1 MIQLPFSRLRLP
13 HPLPTVSTCQQYQQY
28 PLFLNLIMYVIV
40 AAIAGWAIN
49 YSIGESMNSLQGA
62 SPPVR
67 LFPIYFPIGN
77 LATGFFVI
85 FALITGVVGIST
97 SLTGLHDVGQGFP
110 ANMMSAAASALITWT
125 LTLLAMG
132 LACKEISVSGGPR
145 ASYMCLSPYLCAVQR
160 TLEAFTIIL
169 SGTQLLCV
177 GSLHAGAHEAIVAT
191 PIGGRV
197 W

>member
-1 MIQLPFSRLRLP
+1 MASGGQRSMASAL
-13 HPLPTVSTCQQYQQY
+13 
-28 PLFLNLIMYVIV
+28 LFLNLIMYVVV
-40 AAIAGWAIN
+40 AAIAGGAIN
-49 YSIGESMNSLQGA
+49 YSIDESRNSLQGV

-85 FALITGVVGIST
+85 FALVAGVVGIST
-97 SLTGLHDVGQGFP
+97 SLTGLHDVAQGLP
-110 ANMMSAAASALITWT
+110 ANMMSAAAAALVTWT

-132 LACKEISVSGGPR
+132 LACKEINVSWRP
-145 ASYMCLSPYLCAVQR
+145 ASLR

-169 SGTQLLCV
+169 AGTQLLCA
-177 GSLHAGAHEAIVAT
+177 GSLHAGAHAAILTT

-197 W
+197 

>member
-1 MIQLPFSRLRLP
+1 MASGGQRSMASAL
-13 HPLPTVSTCQQYQQY
+13 
-28 PLFLNLIMYVIV
+28 LFLNLIMYVVV

-49 YSIGESMNSLQGA
+49 YSIDESRNSLQVVT
-62 SPPVR
+62 PPVR

-85 FALITGVVGIST
+85 FSLIAGVVGIST
-97 SLTGLHDVGQGFP
+97 SLTGLHDVNQGLP
-110 ANMMSAAASALITWT
+110 ANMMSAAAAALVTWT

-132 LACKEISVSGGPR
+132 LACKEISVSWRP
-145 ASYMCLSPYLCAVQR
+145 ASLR

-169 SGTQLLCV
+169 AGTQLLCAA
-177 GSLHAGAHEAIVAT
+177 SLHAGAHAAILTT

-197 W
+197 

>member
-1 MIQLPFSRLRLP
+1 MASSAQRSMASAL
-13 HPLPTVSTCQQYQQY
+13 
-28 PLFLNLIMYVIV
+28 LFLNLIMYVVV

-49 YSIGESMNSLQGA
+49 YSIDESMNSLQGA

-97 SLTGLHDVGQGFP
+97 SLTGLHDVSQGFP
-110 ANMMSAAASALITWT
+110 ANMMSAAASALVTWT

-132 LACKEISVSGGPR
+132 LACKEISISWRP
-145 ASYMCLSPYLCAVQR
+145 ASLR

-169 SGTQLLCV
+169 SGTQLLCA

-197 W
+197 

>member
-145 ASYMCLSPYLCAVQR
+145 AR

>member
-1 MIQLPFSRLRLP
+1 MC
-13 HPLPTVSTCQQYQQY
+13 VAAKVCV
-28 PLFLNLIMYVIV
+28 LNLSV
-40 AAIAGWAIN
+40 ARPGVRVAV
-49 YSIGESMNSLQGA
+49 QGA

-110 ANMMSAAASALITWT
+110 ANMMSAAAASLVTWT

-132 LACKEISVSGGPR
+132 LACKEISVSWRP
-145 ASYMCLSPYLCAVQR
+145 ASLVTINQHESTRGIFLMCPL
-160 TLEAFTIIL
+160 
-169 SGTQLLCV
+169 LLCDMYAFALCLCCAENLGGV
-177 GSLHAGAHEAIVAT
+177 HHRRVRDAAALRRVAPRRRARGHPRHSHRRQGLMVAG
-191 PIGGRV
+191 RLRR

>member
-1 MIQLPFSRLRLP
+1 
-13 HPLPTVSTCQQYQQY
+13 
-28 PLFLNLIMYVIV
+28 MYIIV

-49 YSIGESMNSLQGA
+49 YSIDESMNSLQGV

-132 LACKEISVSGGPR
+132 LACKEIS
-145 ASYMCLSPYLCAVQR
+145 R

-169 SGTQLLCV
+169 SRTQLLCV
-177 GSLHAGAHEAIVAT
+177 GSLHAGAHEAIIAT
-191 PIGGRV
+191 PISGRV

>member
-1 MIQLPFSRLRLP
+1 MASGGQRSMASAL
-13 HPLPTVSTCQQYQQY
+13 
-28 PLFLNLIMYVIV
+28 LFLNLIMYVVV

-49 YSIGESMNSLQGA
+49 YSIDESRNSLQGV

-77 LATGFFVI
+77 LVTGFFVI
-85 FALITGVVGIST
+85 FALIAGVVGIST
-97 SLTGLHDVGQGFP
+97 SLTGLHDVNQGFP
-110 ANMMSAAASALITWT
+110 ANMMSAAAAALVTWT

-132 LACKEISVSGGPR
+132 LACKEISVSWRP
-145 ASYMCLSPYLCAVQR
+145 ASLR

-169 SGTQLLCV
+169 TGTQLLCA
-177 GSLHAGAHEAIVAT
+177 GSLHAGAHAAILTT

-197 W
+197 